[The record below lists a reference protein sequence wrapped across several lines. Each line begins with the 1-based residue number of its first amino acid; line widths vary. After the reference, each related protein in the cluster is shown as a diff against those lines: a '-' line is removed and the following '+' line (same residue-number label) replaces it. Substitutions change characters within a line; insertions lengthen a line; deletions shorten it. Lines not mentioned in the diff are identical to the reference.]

1 VECRLVVHGSAEYDA
16 TVALRYEVLRKPLGL
31 DFTPEQLAA
40 EVTDLHCALW
50 ALGAPPDDAPRQG
63 GVPELLAC
71 LVLTPQSD
79 GEIKMRQ
86 VAVQASH
93 QGKGLGRILVEFSE
107 ATARAHGFTRMVLNA
122 RDTAVDFYL
131 RLGYRIEGEPFTEVT
146 IPHRRMAKS
155 L

>member
-1 VECRLVVHGSAEYDA
+1 MECRLVEHGTPEYEA
-16 TVALRYEVLRKPLGL
+16 TVSLRYEVLRKPLGL

-50 ALGAPPDDAPRQG
+50 AFGVPEPPS
-63 GVPELLAC
+63 PELLAC
-71 LVLTPQSD
+71 LVLTPQIG

-86 VAVQASH
+86 VAVQPDL

-107 ATARAHGFTRMVLNA
+107 QVARQRGFKRMVLNA

-131 RLGYRIEGEPFTEVT
+131 RLGYEIEGEPFTEVT

>member
-1 VECRLVVHGSAEYDA
+1 MECRLVDHGTPEYEA
-16 TVALRYEVLRKPLGL
+16 TVSLRYEVLRKPLGL

-50 ALGAPPDDAPRQG
+50 EFGI
-63 GVPELLAC
+63 PEPLAC
-71 LVLTPQSD
+71 LVLTPLSE

-86 VAVQASH
+86 VAVRPDH
-93 QGKGLGRILVEFSE
+93 QGQGLGRILVEFSE
-107 ATARAHGFTRMVLNA
+107 TTARARGFTRMVLNA

-131 RLGYRIEGEPFTEVT
+131 RLGYTIEGEPFTEVT